1 MIRTLDP
8 LVPNEVRYQAALHS
22 DALSALY
29 IPALPPGASGQT
41 AIIEVC
47 EAFAQQRSAG
57 RPIAVWRGALLGRA
71 AIFSFAA

>member
-29 IPALPPGASGQT
+29 IPALPPGASDQT
-41 AIIEVC
+41 AIIE
-47 EAFAQQRSAG
+47 AFLQHSRAG
-57 RPIAVWRGALLGRA
+57 RPIAVLREALFVRD